1 MNKTVTDI
9 IKALNLC
16 EEDEKEMIN
25 DLERGFSVRLGF
37 DYDGIIYYEID

>member
-1 MNKTVTDI
+1 MDKTVVDI

-25 DLERGFSVRLGF
+25 NLERGFSVCLEF
-37 DYDGIIYYEID
+37 NYDGEICYKFD